1 MGGCVRPDVHMGAK
15 NIESSWSVYVKR
27 CANGWGRELY
37 RERESEP
44 KSLCVPGQMFQLD
57 KELLESAAF
66 CPEAV
71 FVRQVFGSRS
81 FLLYASPRGI

>member
-1 MGGCVRPDVHMGAK
+1 MGAK

-27 CANGWGRELY
+27 CAYGWASCIGK
-37 RERESEP
+37 EREP
-44 KSLCVPGQMFQLD
+44 KSLCVPGQLFQLD